1 MTPLR
6 NRIVHPYGTGF
17 TPSLE
22 SALEKRGIVF
32 ERISPRPGEQIRSD
46 CLACLVWFYFP
57 MRSPLEAI
65 RLKRCLGQQH
75 IPMVAWNRDAPHYLN
90 RAAWRLNLFDRVRL
104 LDVYATH
111 TLADSHRQF
120 ADLQLYL
127 PNAADTG
134 RYNLGP
140 DPVAAMGALRNSSAY
155 EFDVSFFGAMDG
167 ARYKEMRA
175 RQEFFTELG
184 RRLSAK
190 RIRFLFREAN
200 DMSLA
205 DQIHLIRTS
214 RINLNYGASCEYLA
228 PSASGLPERCYGIP
242 AAGGFLLCDRRLHAK
257 DDFTPGE
264 NWAEFDG
271 LEDCVRQIEFWLAN
285 FDAARSLAERC
296 HAHVMAHHTYSNR
309 AEKLHLTL
317 LDWHAGRR
325 GLVR

>member
-1 MTPLR
+1 MNAPC
-6 NRIVHPYGTGF
+6 NRIVHPYGTGL

-22 SALEKRGIVF
+22 AALERRGLVF
-32 ERISPRPGEQIRSD
+32 EQIEAGKAIPLD
-46 CLACLVWFYFP
+46 CLAYLVWFYFP
-57 MRSPLEAI
+57 MRSPLEAFRI
-65 RLKRCLGQQH
+65 KRRLAPRGVPL
-75 IPMVAWNRDAPHYLN
+75 VAWNRDAPHYLN
-90 RAAWRLNLFDRVRL
+90 RAAWRLDLFDRARL
-104 LDVYATH
+104 LDIYATH
-111 TLADSHRQF
+111 TLVDTRRQF
-120 ADLQLYL
+120 AELQLYL
-127 PNAADTG
+127 PNAADTS
-134 RYNLGP
+134 RYNAGP
-140 DPVAAMGALRNSSAY
+140 DPVTAMEALRNTSSY
-155 EFDVSFFGAMDG
+155 EFDVSFFGAMNG

-190 RIRFLFREAN
+190 RIRFLFREAD

-205 DQIHLIRTS
+205 DQIQLIRTS

-242 AAGGFLLCDRRLHAK
+242 AVGGFLLCDRRLHAR
-257 DDFTPGE
+257 DDFDLGQ

-271 LEDCVRQIEFWLAN
+271 LDDCVRQIEFWLAN
-285 FDAARSLAERC
+285 FDAARRLAERC
-296 HAHVMAHHTYSNR
+296 HEHVMAHHTYTNR